1 MFFNKNNTSL
11 KSERFM
17 WFLLT
22 LSILTFLTGCSVE
35 TGTNKTQEY
44 TTAPII
50 SAGEART
57 SEDYIL
63 GADVSSLAEYV
74 DKGAIFIDTDG
85 QEKPL
90 LLLLKNH
97 GFNYIRLRT
106 FVEPGA
112 EYGYASG
119 EGQWCEAKTESYND
133 KAHIIE
139 IAKQVKAAGMKL
151 LLDFHYSDTW
161 ADPNKQVIPNAWR
174 NINTIGDLANTVK
187 NYTVD
192 VLTQM
197 KVAGVEPD
205 MVQVGNEITPGML
218 IHIPTEDTDCYG
230 NKSIVNDHLNG
241 SVADWHSL
249 ATLLKA
255 GISGVKQVNATT
267 PIMLHIENTGDRDG
281 VIHWVNQAIAND
293 VKFDVL
299 GLSAYEKW
307 QGPSTAWQGTLDLLA
322 QTYQQLSFS
331 FVEYNPQPRLLNDIM
346 HGIPNKRGL
355 GTFFWE
361 PVLSGE
367 WGPSI
372 FTQKGQVYTAN
383 PEDFAKF
390 DRLVKDYSL

>member
-1 MFFNKNNTSL
+1 MFFNRNNTSL
-11 KSERFM
+11 KLERLM
-17 WFLLT
+17 SFLLT
-22 LSILTFLTGCSVE
+22 LSLLTFLTGCSVE
-35 TGTNKTQEY
+35 PGKNKTQEY

-57 SEDYIL
+57 NEDYIL

-133 KAHIIE
+133 KVHIIE

-174 NINTIGDLANTVK
+174 NINTIGDLADTVK

-197 KVAGVEPD
+197 KEAGIEPD

-230 NKSIVNDHLNG
+230 NKSIVNDRLNG
-241 SVADWHSL
+241 SAANWPSL

-255 GISGVKQVNATT
+255 GISGVKEVNSTT

-281 VIHWVNQAIAND
+281 VIHWVDQAIANH

-390 DRLVKDYSL
+390 DKLVKDYSL